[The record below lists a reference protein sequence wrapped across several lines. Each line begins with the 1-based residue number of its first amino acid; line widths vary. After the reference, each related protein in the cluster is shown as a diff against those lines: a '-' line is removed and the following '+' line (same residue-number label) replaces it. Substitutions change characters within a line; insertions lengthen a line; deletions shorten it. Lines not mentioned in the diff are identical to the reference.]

1 MRNTSKIISYLFLA
15 LSIVGTSCSPPTQ
28 EQLERDKLINEVKD
42 KTLNIPAISSGGISG
57 TISYITNNNT
67 VLSNR
72 DVRIK
77 IIRQNDI
84 PKLNAQGKPVDTAG
98 KEFTDPTK
106 QTQAFLEKKNDVLK
120 NEILKNKDSYLVSGL
135 RPGDVQIVLTAGSD
149 ESQSLAKIE
158 VGKITQIPEI
168 VIGKASTSSSPLTKI
183 GINIKGRVL
192 KPDGTPVAN
201 AKVSDVT
208 QNAVSSSTTTNAQGE
223 FSLQVNSFNKP
234 KNLEASFN
242 NSITSI
248 TVTPEQ
254 VEDII
259 IPLLTNARTV
269 KGKLIDFV
277 NKKPIANIPIKSV
290 DSSSSTSTNENGE
303 FTLRGVPTTITT
315 LEIGPKI
322 GYIDKQ
328 EVIQASDQETLLP
341 KDIEITPKGNLVVT
355 LTPDNY
361 PDPIEILG
369 VDPPGNTQRNAVTL
383 TANPPVNL
391 VHCPGPGG
399 TAVDYV
405 SNSIVF
411 NVPLTGT
418 IQIEGTNIIKEFTIP
433 PTPIVEPKPECTV
446 ALDKTRA
453 ITVFLNNY
461 EISVP
466 FNDLPGGEY
475 TISITAPFHETQ
487 KGIKV
492 VVPSN
497 DTITTE
503 LIQLRSVNRVLA
515 IGDVVGNII
524 IRDVA
529 GAEVNTTARLKVVAL
544 KGEVDL
550 RSNTILNSIFTDAN
564 SPYVSSSTTLDISGA
579 SKAQYTLR
587 NVPTG
592 TRTIVAGIISS
603 DGTLD
608 TNYLISSYVSLNVV
622 GNVLNKA
629 PDGSLIKR

>member
-15 LSIVGTSCSPPTQ
+15 ISIVSTSCAPPTQ
-28 EQLERDKLINEVKD
+28 DQIERDKLINEVKD
-42 KTLNIPAISSGGISG
+42 RTLNIPSISSGGVSG

-67 VLSNR
+67 VLTNS

-77 IIRQNDI
+77 VIRQNDI

-98 KEFTDPTK
+98 KEFTDPKK

-120 NEILKNKDSYLVSGL
+120 NEILKNKDSYLIAGL
-135 RPGDVQIVLTAGSD
+135 RPGDIQVVLTAGSD
-149 ESQSLAKIE
+149 ESQVLAKVE

-168 VIGKASTSSSPLTKI
+168 VLGKASSSSSSTVTKI

-192 KPDGTPVAN
+192 RPDGTPVAN

-223 FSLQVNSFNKP
+223 FSLQVTSFKKP
-234 KNLEASFN
+234 KNLEANFN
-242 NSITSI
+242 NLTTSI
-248 TVTPEQ
+248 TVSPEQ

-269 KGKLIDFV
+269 KGKLIDSV
-277 NKKPIANIPIKSV
+277 NKKPVANISIKSI
-290 DSSSSTSTNENGE
+290 DSSSSTSTDENGE

-315 LEIGPKI
+315 LEIGPKT
-322 GYIDKQ
+322 GYIVKQ
-328 EVIQASDQETLLP
+328 EVIQPSDQETNLT
-341 KDIEITPKGNLVVT
+341 KEIEVRPLGNLVVH
-355 LTPDNY
+355 LTADNY
-361 PDPIEILG
+361 PDLLEFPG
-369 VDPPGNTQRNAVTL
+369 VDSIGNGQSKPATLAVPGIS
-383 TANPPVNL
+383 L
-391 VHCPGPGG
+391 VPCPGPNNSRI
-399 TAVDYV
+399 DYV
-405 SNSIVF
+405 SNGIAF
-411 NVPLTGT
+411 REAIQGT
-418 IQIEGTNIIKEFTIP
+418 VQIEGTDIVKSFTSP
-433 PTPIVEPKPECTV
+433 PTPIIDPKPECTV
-446 ALDKTRA
+446 GIDKTRA
-453 ITVFLNNY
+453 ITVYLRNY
-461 EISVP
+461 EIAVP

-475 TISITAPFHETQ
+475 TISVALNFHETQ

-503 LIQLRSVNRVLA
+503 LIQLRSVNRILA
-515 IGDVVGNII
+515 IGDVVGNIF
-524 IRDVA
+524 IRDLSGV
-529 GAEVNTTARLKVVAL
+529 EIPTTAKLKAVAL

-550 RSNTILNSIFTDAN
+550 RNSTVLSSIFTDAN
-564 SPYVSSSTTLDISGA
+564 SPYVSSATTFDISGA

-592 TRTIVAGIISS
+592 TRTIVVGVVDSS
-603 DGTLD
+603 GNLD

-622 GNVLNKA
+622 GNTINKA
-629 PDGSLIKR
+629 PDANLIKR